1 MMVSKRDAS
10 LLPQTDLR
18 KELMKRNKKPS
29 GFWEDDMTTLQREFD
44 REYEEDLAAEDERIE
59 LQKKEKMKS
68 EKKKSELRIKRREL
82 FEEEDALAK
91 RPDIKR
97 WMDRVRNGE
106 CTKERSIRAHDILSR
121 HILRNLP
128 EDSPLQTLDM
138 SRNDLHDELASF
150 VGDMLKRNKS
160 IRKLELHENNLGPR
174 TLSALSEA
182 MESENNTLT
191 YINLDDNPLL
201 LPENHHNHH
210 HHQQQHKDEKEDI
223 STKNHGEEDL
233 SGIQALGSCLRKNK
247 SLTVLSLNNCG
258 LNRRCGK
265 ILADAI
271 ETNDTLIM
279 LNTDFS
285 ASSMDLADSLR
296 ISSKLEKNKYSRSV
310 KIQEQRLQRLAFRK
324 QKEIQD
330 KIDEEKRKAEEEAKW
345 IEKQR
350 VERCEKRKKD
360 AEDAERKRLEEE
372 KAKEDERKRKE
383 EAAKAAS
390 KKKGKKKGKKKKKKK
405 KK

>member
-1 MMVSKRDAS
+1 
-10 LLPQTDLR
+10 
-18 KELMKRNKKPS
+18 
-29 GFWEDDMTTLQREFD
+29 
-44 REYEEDLAAEDERIE
+44 
-59 LQKKEKMKS
+59 
-68 EKKKSELRIKRREL
+68 
-82 FEEEDALAK
+82 
-91 RPDIKR
+91 
-97 WMDRVRNGE
+97 
-106 CTKERSIRAHDILSR
+106 
-121 HILRNLP
+121 
-128 EDSPLQTLDM
+128 
-138 SRNDLHDELASF
+138 
-150 VGDMLKRNKS
+150 
-160 IRKLELHENNLGPR
+160 
-174 TLSALSEA
+174 
-182 MESENNTLT
+182 
-191 YINLDDNPLL
+191 
-201 LPENHHNHH
+201 
-210 HHQQQHKDEKEDI
+210 
-223 STKNHGEEDL
+223 
-233 SGIQALGSCLRKNK
+233 
-247 SLTVLSLNNCG
+247 
-258 LNRRCGK
+258 
-265 ILADAI
+265 
-271 ETNDTLIM
+271 M

-296 ISSKLEKNKYSRSV
+296 ISSKLQKNKYSRSV